1 MTRSM
6 RVTRGGG
13 RNSVGA
19 LAYHPTFVLLGTL
32 VGLVALALLTAD
44 VLWQGPLIAWDN
56 QVADALHTWAVA
68 SPAWLTSLMRLGSG
82 IGFYGV
88 LAVVV
93 GFAILF
99 IARHRWRELSLLL
112 LTAVGGQL
120 VFDAFAALVHR
131 PRPHFGNAFEGLTA
145 NSFPSGHVTSSLL
158 LFGLLLY
165 IFVPRIRAGAVRVLL
180 VLAGLLL
187 VAWIAFSRLYLGS
200 HFPTDVI
207 AGVAL
212 AMAWGLLTAGALE
225 SYWRDRSRAWAR
237 SASKRIIERSGMGT
251 SETTSSGNT
260 RKPG

>member
-1 MTRSM
+1 MSRSA
-6 RVTRGGG
+6 RAGRGGSKW
-13 RNSVGA
+13 SVGA
-19 LAYHPTFVLLGTL
+19 LGNHPTFVVMGTL

-56 QVADALHTWAVA
+56 QVAAALHAWAVG
-68 SPAWLTSLMRLGSG
+68 SPAWLTSLMRVGSG

-88 LAVVV
+88 LATVVV
-93 GFAILF
+93 CAILF
-99 IARHRWRELSLLL
+99 GVQRRWRELSLLL
-112 LTAVGGQL
+112 LTAVGGQV

-165 IFVPRIRAGAVRVLL
+165 IFVPRIRSSALRALLIAAGVL
-180 VLAGLLL
+180 V
-187 VAWIAFSRLYLGS
+187 VTWIGFSRLYLGS

-212 AMAWGLLTAGALE
+212 ALAWGLLTAGALE
-225 SYWRDRSRAWAR
+225 SYWSSRSKAWAR
-237 SASKRIIERSGMGT
+237 TASRRITARSGINT

-260 RKPG
+260 RKQG